1 MPELDVGRHE
11 ARCVLVFYGPR
22 RAGKTETL
30 QAIRHA
36 VPAER
41 RGDVE
46 SCSSGVHPALVLE
59 RLRLR
64 LCPLDDLRVRLDLY
78 ALPDHEALPLL
89 GDLLRRADGIVFVAD
104 AQAGRLRAD
113 REALSTLELALARA
127 GADPSVPFV
136 FQWNKRDLPGSRSG
150 RELAL
155 TLDAGQRPGF
165 ETVATTGEGVLAPV
179 RELALS
185 IVARLG
191 VDARAATRV
200 RDGARRARLFD
211 HAVPSFVERPARKAA

>member
-1 MPELDVGRHE
+1 MPELDVGRRE
-11 ARCVLVFYGPR
+11 ARCVLVLHGPR
-22 RAGKTETL
+22 RGGKTETL

-46 SCSSGVHPALVLE
+46 SCPSGVHPALVLE

-64 LCPLDDLRVRLDLY
+64 LCPLADLSVRLDLY
-78 ALPDHEALPLL
+78 AVPDHEALPLL
-89 GDLLRRADGIVFVAD
+89 GDLLRRADGVVFVAD
-104 AQAGRLRAD
+104 AQAGRVRAG
-113 REALSTLELALARA
+113 REALAALEAALARA
-127 GADPSVPFV
+127 GADPALPFV

-155 TLDAGQRPGF
+155 DLDAGDRPGF

-179 RELALS
+179 RDVALS
-185 IVARLG
+185 VVARLG
-191 VDARAATRV
+191 RATRA
-200 RDGARRARLFD
+200 REGARPRRLFD
-211 HAVPSFVERPARKAA
+211 DAVPSFVERPTRRAA